1 MKRWL
6 GLALLLPLVGLALSI
21 AAREAG
27 LSGASEWRIPI
38 AGFDPRDP
46 IRGRFIQFRYD
57 WRVAGDPGLCT
68 GAACSLCLAEET
80 GEIVATMVAPGTACP
95 AYIDVNGSNIR
106 YFSGAAGQA
115 PDFSSRIFVSETSA
129 PKLEDMLRREPMV
142 VVARLTR
149 QGRLVNDRLEPA
161 N

>member
-6 GLALLLPLVGLALSI
+6 ALALLLPLVGLVLSI

-57 WRVAGDPGLCT
+57 WRVTGNSALCT
-68 GAACSLCLAEET
+68 GAACGLCLSEEA
-80 GEIVATMVAPGTACP
+80 GEMVATMVAPGTACP

-106 YFSGAAGQA
+106 RLNVAPGQV

-142 VVARLTR
+142 VVAQLTR

>member
-6 GLALLLPLVGLALSI
+6 ALALLLPLVGLVLSI

-46 IRGRFIQFRYD
+46 IRGRFIQFHYD
-57 WRVAGDPGLCT
+57 WRVTGDPALCT
-68 GAACSLCLAEET
+68 AAACALCLSGDS
-80 GEIVATMVAPGTACP
+80 GEIVATMVAPGTVCP
-95 AYIDVNGSNIR
+95 AYVDVNGSNIR
-106 YFSGAAGQA
+106 GLNVAPGQV

-142 VVARLTR
+142 VIAKLTK

>member
-6 GLALLLPLVGLALSI
+6 ALALLLPLVGLVLSI

-57 WRVAGDPGLCT
+57 WRVTGDPALCT
-68 GAACSLCLAEET
+68 AAACALCLSGDS
-80 GEIVATMVAPGTACP
+80 GEIVATMVAPGTVCP
-95 AYIDVNGSNIR
+95 AYVDVNGSNIR
-106 YFSGAAGQA
+106 GLNVAPGQV

-142 VVARLTR
+142 VVAKLTK

>member
-6 GLALLLPLVGLALSI
+6 AIALLIPLTGLVLSI
-21 AAREAG
+21 VAREAG

-38 AGFDPRDP
+38 KGYDPRDP

-57 WRVAGDPGLCT
+57 WRVAGDARHCT
-68 GAACSLCLAEET
+68 TDGCNLCLDSVD
-80 GEIVATMVAPGTACP
+80 GEIVATIAAPGVGCA
-95 AYIDVNGSNIR
+95 AQIDVNGSNIR
-106 YFSGAAGQA
+106 VTRGANGRL

-129 PKLEDMLRREPMV
+129 PALEDMLRRQPMV
-142 VVARLTR
+142 VSARLTR

>member
-1 MKRWL
+1 MRRWL
-6 GLALLLPLVGLALSI
+6 ALALLLPLVGLALSI

-38 AGFDPRDP
+38 AGYDPRDP

-57 WRVAGDPGLCT
+57 WRVAGDPALCGKAACGLCL
-68 GAACSLCLAEET
+68 SEEA
-80 GEIVATMVAPGTACP
+80 GEIVATMAAPGTACP
-95 AYIDVNGSNIR
+95 AYVDVNGSSIR
-106 YFSGAAGQA
+106 RQSRAPGQA
-115 PDFSSRIFVSETSA
+115 PDFSSRIFVSETRA
-129 PKLEDMLRREPMV
+129 PALEDMLRRQPMV

-149 QGRLVNDRLEPA
+149 QGRLVNDRIEPA

>member
-6 GLALLLPLVGLALSI
+6 ALALALPLAGLVLSI

-38 AGFDPRDP
+38 AGYDPRDP
-46 IRGRFIQFRYD
+46 IRGRFIMFRYD
-57 WRVAGDPGLCT
+57 WRVAGNAADCNDAVCT
-68 GAACSLCLAEET
+68 LCLEEQA
-80 GEIVATMVAPGTACP
+80 GDIVAAIASPAAACP
-95 AYIDVNGSNIR
+95 ARIDVNGSAIR
-106 YFSGAAGQA
+106 IAHQADGQL

-129 PKLEDMLRREPMV
+129 PQLEQMLRDQPMV

-149 QGRLVNDRLEPA
+149 GGRLVNDRIEPA

>member
-6 GLALLLPLVGLALSI
+6 AFALLLPLVGLLLSI

-46 IRGRFIQFRYD
+46 IRGRYIQFRYD
-57 WRVAGDPGLCT
+57 WRVAGDPAVCT
-68 GAACSLCLAEET
+68 GAACSLCLSEQA
-80 GEIVATMVAPGTACP
+80 GEIVATMVAPGTACA

-106 YFSGAAGQA
+106 HFDGALGQP

-129 PKLEDMLRREPMV
+129 PELEDMLRREPMV
-142 VVARLTR
+142 VVAQLTR
-149 QGRLVNDRLEPA
+149 GGRLVNDRLEPA

>member
-6 GLALLLPLVGLALSI
+6 ALALALPLAGLVLSI

-38 AGFDPRDP
+38 AGYDPRDP
-46 IRGRFIQFRYD
+46 IRGRFIMFRYD
-57 WRVAGDPGLCT
+57 WRVAGNPADCNDAVCT
-68 GAACSLCLAEET
+68 VCLEEKD
-80 GEIVATMVAPGTACP
+80 GDIVAAIASPAAACP
-95 AYIDVNGSNIR
+95 ARIDVKGSAIR
-106 YFSGAAGQA
+106 IARQREGHL

-129 PKLEDMLRREPMV
+129 PQLEQMLRDQPMV

-149 QGRLVNDRLEPA
+149 GGRLVNDRIEPA

>member
-1 MKRWL
+1 MKRWFA
-6 GLALLLPLVGLALSI
+6 LALLLPIVGLVLSI

-46 IRGRFIQFRYD
+46 IRGRYIQFRYD
-57 WRVAGDPGLCT
+57 WRVTGDPAQCGK
-68 GAACSLCLAEET
+68 AACALCLSEEA
-80 GEIVATMVAPGTACP
+80 GEMVAAIVPPGASCP
-95 AYIDVNGSNIR
+95 AYIDVNGSNIKR
-106 YFSGAAGQA
+106 FGGAPGQV
-115 PDFSSRIFVSETSA
+115 PEFSSRIFVSETSA

>member
-1 MKRWL
+1 MKRAL
-6 GLALLLPLVGLALSI
+6 GLALLLPLVGLVLSI

-57 WRVAGDPGLCT
+57 WRVAGDSALCTAAACGLCLSE
-68 GAACSLCLAEET
+68 AT

-95 AYIDVNGSNIR
+95 AYIDVNGSNIKR
-106 YFSGAAGQA
+106 FGGAPGQV
-115 PDFSSRIFVSETSA
+115 PTFSSRIFVSETSA
-129 PKLEDMLRREPMV
+129 PELEEMLRREPMV
-142 VVARLTR
+142 VVTQLTR
-149 QGRLVNDRLEPA
+149 GGRLVNDRLEPA

>member
-1 MKRWL
+1 MKRRL
-6 GLALLLPLVGLALSI
+6 AFALLLPLVGLMLSI

-57 WRVAGDPGLCT
+57 WRVVGDPAVCK
-68 GAACSLCLAEET
+68 GAACGLCLSEEA
-80 GEIVATMVAPGTACP
+80 GEIAATIAAPGTACP
-95 AYIDVNGSNIR
+95 AYIDVNGSNIKQFR
-106 YFSGAAGQA
+106 AATQ
-115 PDFSSRIFVSETSA
+115 PPEFSSRIFVSETSA

>member
-6 GLALLLPLVGLALSI
+6 AFALLLPLVGLLLSI

-57 WRVAGDPGLCT
+57 WRVAGDPAVCTGTACGLCLSEQ
-68 GAACSLCLAEET
+68 A

-106 YFSGAAGQA
+106 RLNVAPGQV

-142 VVARLTR
+142 VVAQLTR
-149 QGRLVNDRLEPA
+149 GGRLVNDRLEPA